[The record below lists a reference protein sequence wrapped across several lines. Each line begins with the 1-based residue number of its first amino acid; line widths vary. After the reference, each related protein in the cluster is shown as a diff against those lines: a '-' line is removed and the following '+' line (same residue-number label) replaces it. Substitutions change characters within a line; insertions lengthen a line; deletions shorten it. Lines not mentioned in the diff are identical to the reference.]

1 MQRVDSGD
9 SVRVPLLWIAVLVSL
24 LFHAG
29 LLVLRWEVPDK
40 PLPPT
45 PDGKGKGAIK
55 GRLQAQVQ
63 PSTPAVREQAPA
75 TPPQP
80 PPRAERPPPKAA
92 RPPANA
98 RPAVPEVLLRPAPDP
113 SRPLTPPPTVPAP
126 GAAMPPQSDFSAM
139 VRSNQER
146 REGTRPSAPGPAA
159 VIDSPEEEE
168 KARRDRAVM
177 ANLGSLQPRMVGEN
191 SQQGGGIFQI
201 KEMGIEYATFYF
213 YGWNKEMRRKNT
225 QSVEVVRGSNPSMA
239 LAVVRRMIT
248 IIREHE
254 QGDFVWESRR
264 LRRNVNL
271 SARPRD
277 NAELEAFLMEDFFRQ

>member
-1 MQRVDSGD
+1 MQRIDSGD

-29 LLVLRWEVPDK
+29 LLALRWQDPDK

-45 PDGKGKGAIK
+45 PDGQGKGAIK

-63 PSTPAVREQAPA
+63 PSTPAAREQAPA

-80 PPRAERPPPKAA
+80 SPRERRPPPNAA

-113 SRPLTPPPTVPAP
+113 SRPLTPSPTAPAP
-126 GAAMPPQSDFSAM
+126 ATPPQSDFSAM

-159 VIDSPEEEE
+159 VTEPAAEDERT
-168 KARRDRAVM
+168 RRDRAVM

-225 QSVEVVRGSNPSMA
+225 QSIEVVRGSNPSMA
-239 LAVVRRMIT
+239 LAVVRRMIA

-254 QGDFVWESRR
+254 QGDFVWESLR
-264 LRRNVNL
+264 LRRSVNL

-277 NAELEAFLMEDFFRQ
+277 NAELEAFLMEDFFR

>member
-1 MQRVDSGD
+1 
-9 SVRVPLLWIAVLVSL
+9 
-24 LFHAG
+24 
-29 LLVLRWEVPDK
+29 
-40 PLPPT
+40 
-45 PDGKGKGAIK
+45 
-55 GRLQAQVQ
+55 
-63 PSTPAVREQAPA
+63 
-75 TPPQP
+75 
-80 PPRAERPPPKAA
+80 
-92 RPPANA
+92 
-98 RPAVPEVLLRPAPDP
+98 
-113 SRPLTPPPTVPAP
+113 
-126 GAAMPPQSDFSAM
+126 
-139 VRSNQER
+139 
-146 REGTRPSAPGPAA
+146 
-159 VIDSPEEEE
+159 
-168 KARRDRAVM
+168 M